1 MVIDPISPRA
11 IGTAVALPAGAL
23 LADMEAH
30 RRDGDIVVGGDARQR
45 FHDARGYGRPL
56 SGNEIAL
63 APVEAAHLLF
73 RGDLDAVD
81 GEPFPAFVAGQSGEF
96 GARFLVYAD
105 LRRRG
110 FYCSPARSGWVADP
124 PETGDLVVF
133 ERGEGPPDGTVAYA
147 IRAVGERT
155 DVPAA
160 DLGDVV
166 LAVAD
171 EEGEVTYLET
181 GRPDP
186 GGSSTFEPGR
196 TGGAL
201 LADRVL
207 VDDPPADLYRRG
219 FYGQPLGE
227 PGDDGPRA
235 IQLSLVEAA
244 SLAGEGALTIDGG
257 TEAVVERGR
266 AVEGD
271 RFDRRLAVYRTLRE
285 RGVVPKTGF
294 KFGADFRTY
303 DDVVSVD
310 DVGHSEALVRVLP
323 PDHRFAPR
331 DLALVVRLAGGV
343 RKETVFALVDG
354 AGSIEWLSVGRL
366 TP

>member
-1 MVIDPISPRA
+1 
-11 IGTAVALPAGAL
+11 
-23 LADMEAH
+23 MEAH
-30 RRDGDIVVGGDARQR
+30 RRDGEVVVGGDARQR

-56 SGNEIAL
+56 SGNEVAL

-73 RGDLDAVD
+73 RGDLESVG
-81 GEPFPAFVAGQSGEF
+81 GESFPAFVAGQSGGF

-110 FYCSPARSGWVADP
+110 FYCSPAREGWVTNP
-124 PETGDLVVF
+124 PASGDLVVF
-133 ERGEGPPDGTVAYA
+133 ERGDGPPDGAIAYV
-147 IRAVGERT
+147 IRTVGERT
-155 DVPAA
+155 DVPAV
-160 DLGDVV
+160 DLGDAV

-186 GGSSTFEPGR
+186 EGRSSFDPPSAEGT
-196 TGGAL
+196 L

-207 VDDPPADLYRRG
+207 VVDPPADLYRRG
-219 FYGQPLGE
+219 FYGQPLDSGA
-227 PGDDGPRA
+227 DDGPGT

-244 SLAGEGALTIDGG
+244 YLAESGALEVEAE
-257 TEAVVERGR
+257 TESVSDRGR
-266 AVEGD
+266 AVEGE

-303 DDVVSVD
+303 DAVETVD
-310 DVGHSEALVRVLP
+310 DLGHSEALVRVVP
-323 PDHRFAPR
+323 ADHVFAPR
-331 DLALVVRLAGGV
+331 ELALVVRLAGGV
-343 RKETVFALVDG
+343 RKETVIALVDER
-354 AGSIEWLSVGRL
+354 GSVAWRSVGRL

>member
-1 MVIDPISPRA
+1 M
-11 IGTAVALPAGAL
+11 ALPAGPL

-56 SGNEIAL
+56 SGNDIAL

-81 GEPFPAFVAGQSGEF
+81 GEPFTAFVAGQPGEF

-110 FYCSPARSGWVADP
+110 FYCSPARSAWVADP
-124 PETGDLVVF
+124 PDSGDLVVF
-133 ERGEGPPDGTVAYA
+133 ERGEGPPDGAVAYA

-155 DVPAA
+155 DVPAS

-186 GGSSTFEPGR
+186 DGSSTFEPER
-196 TGGAL
+196 TEGIL

-207 VDDPPADLYRRG
+207 VDDPPAELYRRG

-227 PGDDGPRA
+227 PSEDGSPRV

-244 SLAGEGALTIDGG
+244 SLAGEGSLAIDGG
-257 TEAVVERGR
+257 VEAVRERGR

-271 RFDRRLAVYRTLRE
+271 RFDRRLTVYGALRE

-303 DDVVSVD
+303 DEVESVD
-310 DVGHSEALVRVLP
+310 DLGHSEALVRVLP